1 MYSSLN
7 EFLLDLEKR
16 SELVRVSE
24 PVSTHLEITEIQRR
38 LILEKGPAVIFE
50 NVDSSNMLP
59 YGRPD
64 AQHPNI
70 PIICN
75 LFGTEHRIALGLG
88 LNAVSEL
95 RGLGQELAILKHP
108 KMPQNFSEAKDM
120 FPLVKRVL
128 SMRPKIVKDG
138 PCHDQVF
145 EGKEVDISMLPVQ
158 GCWPDEPAPLIT
170 WGVAVTQGK
179 EDGLYNL
186 GIYRLQVL
194 SHNKVIVRWLKHRG
208 GAEHYRNWKKK
219 TPENNKMPIAIVL
232 GSDPA
237 TLLSA
242 VMPIPDNISEYNFS
256 GLIRKRRLELTKC
269 KTNDILVPANSDIV
283 LEGWID
289 LNEMAEEGPYGDH
302 TGFYNQVEKF
312 PVMTITAITMKKNPL
327 YLTTFT
333 GRPPDEPSVLG
344 AALNEVFVPLLQEQF
359 PEIVDFWLPPE
370 ACSYR
375 IAIVSIKKSYPGHAK
390 RIMMGV
396 WSFLRQFSYT
406 KFVIVVDADIN
417 VRSWCDVMWA
427 ISTQM
432 DFGRDVLQVHNTPID
447 YLDFASQELE
457 LGTKIGFD
465 ATTKIFPE
473 TKNEWGRTIF
483 QKNEIINRV
492 SQKWLQ
498 YGFSKEKS

>member
-1 MYSSLN
+1 MYSSLHD
-7 EFLLDLEKR
+7 FLLDLEKR

-24 PVSTHLEITEIQRR
+24 PVSSHLEITEIQRR
-38 LILEKGPAVIFE
+38 LILEKGPAVVFE
-50 NVDSSNMLP
+50 RVDSSNMGP
-59 YGRPD
+59 YSLGN
-64 AQHPNI
+64 HPSESKI

-75 LFGTEHRIALGLG
+75 LFGTEQRIALGLG
-88 LNAVSEL
+88 LNCVGEL
-95 RGLGQELAILKHP
+95 RGFGKELALLKHP
-108 KMPQNFSEAKDM
+108 KMPQSFSEAKEM
-120 FPLVKRVL
+120 FPLFKRVL
-128 SMRPKIVKDG
+128 SMRPKIVKGG

-145 EGKEVDISMLPVQ
+145 KGKEVDLSLLPVQ

-179 EDGLYNL
+179 EDGLHNL

-208 GAEHYRNWKKK
+208 GAEHYRSWKRN
-219 TPENNKMPIAIVL
+219 PEDCKMPIAIVI
-232 GSDPA
+232 GCDPA

-242 VMPIPDNISEYNFS
+242 VMPIPENISEYNFS
-256 GLIRKRRLELTKC
+256 GLIRKKRLELTKC
-269 KTNDILVPANSDIV
+269 RTNDILVPANGDIV

-302 TGFYNQVEKF
+302 TGFYNDVETF

-344 AALNEVFVPLLQEQF
+344 AALNEVFIPLLQNQF

-375 IAIVSIKKSYPGHAK
+375 IAIVSIRKSYPGHAR

-396 WSFLRQFSYT
+396 WSFLKQFSYT
-406 KFVIVVDADIN
+406 KFVIVVDEGID
-417 VRSWCDVMWA
+417 VRNWSDVMWA
-427 ISTQM
+427 VSTQM
-432 DFGRDVLQVHNTPID
+432 DFSRDVMQVANTPID

-457 LGTKIGFD
+457 LGAKIGFD
-465 ATTKIFPE
+465 ATKKVFSE
-473 TKNEWGRTIF
+473 TKNSWGRIIF
-483 QKNEIINRV
+483 QKKEIIELV
-492 SQKWLQ
+492 SRKWPSYKIL
-498 YGFSKEKS
+498 KR